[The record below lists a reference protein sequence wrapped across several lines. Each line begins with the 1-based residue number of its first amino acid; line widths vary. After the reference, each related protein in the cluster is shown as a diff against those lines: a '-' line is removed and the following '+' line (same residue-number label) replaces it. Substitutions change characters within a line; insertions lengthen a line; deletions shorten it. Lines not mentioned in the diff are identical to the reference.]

1 MVGREKTA
9 VKRPLTVTTT
19 LASMVVLA
27 LMSLEDTAVHA
38 SQDMMVKT
46 VSMISMTALLAPVK
60 MVEPVLILS
69 TPTDAPVLWD
79 TLERI
84 AKSKVI
90 SISFSYVHEE
100 HI

>member
-1 MVGREKTA
+1 MAIAQMR
-9 VKRPLTVTTT
+9 
-19 LASMVVLA
+19 
-27 LMSLEDTAVHA
+27 LEDTVVHV
-38 SQDMMVKT
+38 SQVMMVKT
-46 VSMISMTALLAPVK
+46 ASMISMTALLAPVK

-90 SISFSYVHEE
+90 STSFSYDKTRVQWK
-100 HI
+100 